1 MRRYIVSSFHEPG
14 GIIPF
19 VSTNIGSVEKDHI
32 HGDLTLPSASV
43 LLSISC
49 NGANQGSKYETN
61 LQPGTA
67 TEDMMAFEEQNADKS
82 HLEAYQFKR
91 ITYTVTHV
99 QQGTRKRKGDGWERN
114 SEPRTNQW
122 AQVEWV
128 QVDMAAAAAAGSEVG
143 GCRCHGGSKPPRLA
157 AWPVAPDELLYI
169 YMYMKFP
176 REKKNKNEQ
185 S

>member
-19 VSTNIGSVEKDHI
+19 VSANIGSVEKDHI

-67 TEDMMAFEEQNADKS
+67 TEDMMAFKEQNADKS
-82 HLEAYQFKR
+82 HLEAYQFKH
-91 ITYTVTHV
+91 ITYTATHV

-114 SEPRTNQW
+114 SEPGTNQW

-128 QVDMAAAAAAGSEVG
+128 QVDMAATAAAGSEVG
-143 GCRCHGGSKPPRLA
+143 GCRCHGSSKPPRLA

-169 YMYMKFP
+169 YVHEVPK
-176 REKKNKNEQ
+176 RKKKNKNEQ